1 MTEFYNKTS
10 EKVKRRTLRQN
21 TTKAEALVW
30 AKLRNRQIENC
41 KFRRQ
46 YSVQSFVLDFY
57 CPELRLAIE
66 LDGESHNS
74 DEAIADDRLRQSAIA
89 ALGIQFLR
97 FTNQQVY
104 EHLDAVIAQ
113 IAQVVCALRE

>member
-10 EKVKRRTLRQN
+10 EKGKRRTLRQN
-21 TTKAEALVW
+21 TTQAEALVW
-30 AKLRNRQIENC
+30 ARLRNRQVENC

-66 LDGESHNS
+66 IDGESHNS
-74 DEAIADDRLRQSAIA
+74 DEAIAYDRLRQSAIA

-104 EHLDAVIAQ
+104 EHLDTVLEQ
-113 IAQVVCALRE
+113 IAQVVCALRG